1 MATTLIY
8 LRREKSDDF
17 VFNIKYLRRKKT
29 AKILLILLMYASRRV
44 QILRVAGVWY
54 GVMIFYHASVTLS
67 ILFFNYFK
75 CIFVYFIELSSY
87 NKNICP
93 GLQDWEQGEWQQ
105 LFYSQT
111 VPTVHIPRYMS
122 NYYQLWAV
130 LHYIFKL
137 IICCLVALML
147 LYRIRTSPVYK
158 S

>member
-1 MATTLIY
+1 
-8 LRREKSDDF
+8 
-17 VFNIKYLRRKKT
+17 
-29 AKILLILLMYASRRV
+29 
-44 QILRVAGVWY
+44 
-54 GVMIFYHASVTLS
+54 MIFYHASVTLS
-67 ILFFNYFK
+67 VLFFNYFK

-130 LHYIFKL
+130 FHYIFKL

-147 LYRIRTSPVYK
+147 LNRIRTSPVYK